1 MSIEPFDDLQG
12 EADCVKKVKFQ
23 AKDVANDK
31 VDLVSPTEHN
41 NHPYQKHLQ
50 APSHFLAIR
59 SIVSAPP
66 DNFNPKLVLDE
77 FYFI

>member
-12 EADCVKKVKFQ
+12 EADHVKKVEFQ
-23 AKDVANDK
+23 VKDVTNNK

-50 APSHFLAIR
+50 EPLHFLAIR
-59 SIVSAPP
+59 SIVSASPN
-66 DNFNPKLVLDE
+66 NFNPELVLDE
-77 FYFI
+77 LYFV